1 LHGSVSLGFR
11 KPEKDLLM
19 SSKEFAIRVEGLGKR
34 YEIYDAPRD
43 RLKQFFVPQIR
54 RIAGLGERSFFREH
68 WALKG
73 VSFEVKKGESIGIV
87 GKNGSGKSTLLQ
99 LIVGTLS
106 ATTGF
111 VETQGRI
118 AALLELGSG
127 FNPDYTGR
135 ENAYLNGALLGL
147 SHEEM
152 DGLMPGIA
160 RFAGIGDFFDQPVKR
175 YSSGMVVRVA
185 FAVQA
190 QVNPDILIVDEA
202 LAVGDAVFQHK
213 CARRIHELRE
223 RGTTLLFVSHD
234 PAAVAT
240 FCDRALLLHEGE
252 QVAVGSAKEI
262 IELYLARN
270 KQELYVSDGQ
280 GDIWPVNNDFL
291 DYVPVTLGNGKS
303 EVELKNVNARIGT
316 GDAQITRVSI
326 FDELGRAAL
335 KRVQSGKKFRIRTRI
350 VSAAPLDNLS
360 LCYRIDTLM
369 GVQITGSTSSHD
381 KVSLPGLTAAQYM
394 DIDIET
400 SLPLKPDTYS
410 LGLYLNRTPVGLPPV
425 VIDGL
430 ETVAHIQVDA
440 PEEISPIYIFD
451 TPRRWIAMLGEPDPA
466 KRLVTRYENG
476 ADVRWKIRVL
486 ESEFTAPDHW
496 FWPQYGEGWE
506 TDTFLIFRRFLH
518 RGSKFV
524 DVGAWVGATVMYASA
539 LGATNIH
546 TVEANPATVKLLA
559 GLVDRSPILGDSV
572 TIHNLCISDS
582 EGMVSFGNVD
592 GSHATSSAASMR
604 GTGFTVPSKSLYEF
618 LRSNSLLD
626 ADLLKVDI
634 EGAEELIGADLR
646 RLSHAGVKAIH
657 LSLHPPFWKP
667 ANFPVELFDAIR
679 EFDVYDSR
687 GNALA
692 LDELVRRSK
701 ATESHPEWGTQFG
714 NFFEILLLPKR
725 AESTSLV

>member
-1 LHGSVSLGFR
+1 
-11 KPEKDLLM
+11 M
-19 SSKEFAIRVEGLGKR
+19 SSREVAIRVEGLGKR

-43 RLKQFFVPQIR
+43 RLKQFIIPKIR
-54 RIAGLGERSFFREH
+54 RIAGLEARNFFRDH

-147 SHEEM
+147 GHEEM
-152 DGLMPGIA
+152 DELMPGIA
-160 RFAGIGDFFDQPVKR
+160 KFAAIGDFFDRPVKQ

-223 RGTTLLFVSHD
+223 QGTTLLFVSHD
-234 PAAVAT
+234 PAAVAS

-252 QVAVGSAKEI
+252 QLAVGSAKEI

-270 KQELYVSDGQ
+270 KQELYVSDGH
-280 GDIWPVNNDFL
+280 GNTPESHAFV
-291 DYVPVTLGNGKS
+291 DYVPITLGNGRS
-303 EVELKNVNARIGT
+303 EVELKSVIARIGT

-326 FDELGRAAL
+326 LDELGRGAL
-335 KRVQSGKKFRIRTRI
+335 KRVQSGRKFRIRARI

-369 GVQITGSTSSHD
+369 GLQITGSTSSHD
-381 KVSLPGLTAAQYM
+381 KISLPGMGAAQYM

-410 LGLYLNRTPVGLPPV
+410 LGLYLNRTPPGLPPV

-430 ETVAHIQVDA
+430 ETVAHIQVGA

-451 TPRRWIAMLGEPDPA
+451 TPRRWIAMPGEPDPA

-476 ADVRWKIRVL
+476 ADVLWKIRVL

-518 RGSKFV
+518 KGSKFV
-524 DVGAWVGATVMYASA
+524 DIGAWIGATVMYASA
-539 LGATNIH
+539 LGATDIH
-546 TVEANPATVKLLA
+546 AVEANPATVKLLA
-559 GLVDRSPILGDSV
+559 DLVGRSPVLGDSV
-572 TIHNLCISDS
+572 TIQNLCISDS
-582 EGMVSFGNVD
+582 EGLVSFGNID

-604 GTGFTVPSKSLYEF
+604 GTGFTVPSTSLYEF

-626 ADLLKVDI
+626 ADLVKLDI

-646 RLSHAGVKAIH
+646 RLSHAGIRAIH

-667 ANFPVELFDAIR
+667 ANFPVELFDAIG

-687 GNALA
+687 GSALA
-692 LDELVRRSK
+692 LDELVRRST

-725 AESTSLV
+725 AESTILV